1 MANDSRKNR
10 AAAWARIVA
19 RAWREPGFKAKLMA
33 DPLTALKAAGAAP
46 PAGVTVTVVEDAA
59 TLVHVVLPP
68 KPVGAL
74 SDEALEKAAGGTC
87 VDVRDPHPIRNR

>member
-1 MANDSRKNR
+1 MTDDNRQNR

-33 DPLTALKAAGAAP
+33 DPLPALKAAGAAP

>member
-1 MANDSRKNR
+1 MADDSRKNR
-10 AAAWARIVA
+10 AAARARSAA
-19 RAWREPGFKAKLMA
+19 RAARGPGFKAKLMA
-33 DPLTALKAAGAAP
+33 DPLTALKAAGAAA

-68 KPVGAL
+68 RPVGAL
-74 SDEALEKAAGGTC
+74 SDEALQKAAGGTC

>member
-1 MANDSRKNR
+1 MTDDNRQNR

-33 DPLTALKAAGAAP
+33 DPLTTLKAVGAAV

-59 TLVHVVLPP
+59 ALVHVVLPP

-74 SDEALEKAAGGTC
+74 SDEALEKASGGTC
-87 VDVRDPHPIRNR
+87 VDVADPHPLRNR

>member
-1 MANDSRKNR
+1 MTDDNRQNR
-10 AAAWARIVA
+10 AVAWARIVA
-19 RAWREPGFKAKLMA
+19 RAWREPAFKAKLMA
-33 DPLTALKAAGAAP
+33 DPLTTLKAVGAAV

-87 VDVRDPHPIRNR
+87 VDVADPHPLRNR

>member
-1 MANDSRKNR
+1 MADDNRKNR

-19 RAWREPGFKAKLMA
+19 RAWREPGFKAKLVA
-33 DPLTALKAAGAAP
+33 DPLTALKAAGAP
-46 PAGVTVTVVEDAA
+46 PPPGVTVTVVEDAA

-68 KPVGAL
+68 QPVGAL

>member
-1 MANDSRKNR
+1 MADDNRKNR

-19 RAWREPGFKAKLMA
+19 RAWREPDFKARLMA
-33 DPLTALKAAGAAP
+33 DPLATLKAAGAAP
-46 PAGVTVTVVEDAA
+46 PPGVTVTVVEDAA

-87 VDVRDPHPIRNR
+87 VDVADPHPIRSR

>member
-1 MANDSRKNR
+1 MADDNRKNR

-19 RAWREPGFKAKLMA
+19 RAWREPGFKAELMA

-87 VDVRDPHPIRNR
+87 VDVADPHPLRNR

>member
-1 MANDSRKNR
+1 MTDDNRQNR
-10 AAAWARIVA
+10 AMAWARIVA
-19 RAWREPGFKAKLMA
+19 RAWREPDFKAKLMA
-33 DPLTALKAAGAAP
+33 DPLMTLEAAGTAL

>member
-1 MANDSRKNR
+1 MADDSRKNR

-33 DPLTALKAAGAAP
+33 DPLTALKAAGAAA

>member
-1 MANDSRKNR
+1 MADDNR
-10 AAAWARIVA
+10 QNRVAAWARIVA

-33 DPLTALKAAGAAP
+33 DPATALKAAGAALP
-46 PAGVTVTVVEDAA
+46 PGVTVTVVEDAA

-74 SDEALEKAAGGTC
+74 SDEALEKASGGTC
-87 VDVRDPHPIRNR
+87 VDVADPHPLRNR

>member
-1 MANDSRKNR
+1 MADDSRKNR
-10 AAAWARIVA
+10 VAAWARIVA

-33 DPLTALKAAGAAP
+33 DPLTALKSAGAAP
-46 PAGVTVTVVEDAA
+46 PPGVTVTVVEDAA

-87 VDVRDPHPIRNR
+87 VDVADPHPLRNR